1 MNKEDLKAITSFAKA
16 NGMMNWAFEDVLNEY
31 LTTKEVAESYENF
44 SYYWP
49 IDEINN
55 ALSLLAEIAVSE
67 MEQSGS
73 SINHTEVINHQL
85 ATLPEDVRNH
95 FIDLWVTIG
104 RAADVLTKKR
114 INC

>member
-1 MNKEDLKAITSFAKA
+1 MTREDLEHIIHFAEI
-16 NGMMNWAFEDVLNEY
+16 NGMMDWAFEDVLNEY

-44 SYYWP
+44 SYWP

-73 SINHTEVINHQL
+73 SRNHTKVINHQL
-85 ATLPEDVRNH
+85 TTLPEDIRNH
-95 FIDLWVTIG
+95 FIDLWITIG
-104 RAADVLTKKR
+104 RAADILTRKR
-114 INC
+114 IN